1 MTAMHPTPSGTR
13 DVLPDEMREL
23 RAITDAM
30 RAVFQ
35 HHGYG
40 EVWTPAIE
48 YETVVGRTGD
58 AGGGYRLF
66 DDHGSVLRLRSD
78 MTVPIA
84 RVAATRYANAQPPL
98 RFSSFAHVYRGVK
111 PGRGQM
117 REFLQAGVEL
127 IGAEGPGGTAE
138 VLTVLCEALSA
149 AGLREHRIGLGDAG
163 LYPALLAS
171 VGVDAATTG
180 RILDA
185 LVARD
190 LVRLSVEVHEA
201 GLDAEST
208 ELLTSVP
215 LLRGGIE
222 ILDRVPD
229 RVATDRLR
237 AVHATVPEDVAGR
250 LIFDLGLVRDLGY
263 YTGAVF
269 EIYDPAAGMPLG
281 GGGRYD
287 DLVGQFGRDLPAV
300 GFAVDV
306 NSLHIAIAGEE
317 RGERSPRGRG
327 SLADSSPAARSP
339 RGEGAA

>member
-23 RAITDAM
+23 RAITDAI
-30 RAVFQ
+30 RTVFQ
-35 HHGYG
+35 AHGYG

-48 YETVVGRTGD
+48 FESVVGRMDGAD
-58 AGGGYRLF
+58 GGYRLF

-78 MTVPIA
+78 LTVPIA
-84 RVAATRYANAQPPL
+84 RVAATRYGAVEPPL

-117 REFLQAGVEL
+117 RETLQAGVEL
-127 IGAEGPGGTAE
+127 IGAAGPHGTAE
-138 VLTVLCEALSA
+138 VLTVLCEALGA
-149 AGLREHRIGLGDAG
+149 AGLREYRIGLGDAG

-171 VGVDAATTG
+171 VGIDAETSA
-180 RILDA
+180 RILEA

-190 LVRLSVEVHEA
+190 LVRLAVEVHGA
-201 GLDAEST
+201 GLDAETT

-222 ILDRVPD
+222 ILDGLSEN
-229 RVATDRLR
+229 VATGRLR
-237 AVHATVPEDVAGR
+237 AVHGTVSPEVAER
-250 LIFDLGLVRDLGY
+250 LIFDLGLVRDLDY

-300 GFAVDV
+300 GFSVDL
-306 NSLHIAIAGEE
+306 NGLHIALAGEE
-317 RGERSPRGRG
+317 RGELPR
-327 SLADSSPAARSP
+327 AAAA
-339 RGEGAA
+339 EGTVA

>member
-23 RAITDAM
+23 RAITDAI
-30 RAVFQ
+30 RGAFEDA
-35 HHGYG
+35 GYG

-48 YETVVGRTGD
+48 FEHVVGRMDGG
-58 AGGGYRLF
+58 GGGYRLF

-78 MTVPIA
+78 LTVPIA
-84 RVAATRYANAQPPL
+84 RVAATRYAKTEPPL

-117 REFLQAGVEL
+117 RETLQAGVEL
-127 IGAEGPGGTAE
+127 IGAQGPDGTAE
-138 VLTVLCEALSA
+138 VLTVLCAALDA
-149 AGLREHRIGLGDAG
+149 AGLREYRIGLGDAG

-171 VGVDAATTG
+171 VGVDAQRTAA
-180 RILDA
+180 ILDA

-190 LVRLSVEVHEA
+190 LVRLSVDVHA
-201 GLDAEST
+201 LGLDAT
-208 ELLTSVP
+208 TTGLLTSVP
-215 LLRGGIE
+215 LLRGGVE
-222 ILDRVPD
+222 ILDGVDD
-229 RVATDRLR
+229 RVDTGRLR
-237 AVHATVPEDVAGR
+237 AVHGAVSGAVADR
-250 LIFDLGLVRDLGY
+250 LIFDLGLVRDLDY

-300 GFAVDV
+300 GFSVDL
-306 NSLHIAIAGEE
+306 NGLHIALAGEQ
-317 RGERSPRGRG
+317 RGERPR
-327 SLADSSPAARSP
+327 AQENPA
-339 RGEGAA
+339 

>member
-1 MTAMHPTPSGTR
+1 MAHMHPTPSGTR

-30 RAVFQ
+30 RRVFEK
-35 HHGYG
+35 HGYG

-48 YETVVGRTGD
+48 YESVVGRLDGRN
-58 AGGGYRLF
+58 GGYRLF

-78 MTVPIA
+78 ITVPIA
-84 RVAATRYANAQPPL
+84 RVAATRYATTEPPL
-98 RFSSFAHVYRGVK
+98 RFCSFAHVYRGVK

-127 IGAEGPGGTAE
+127 IGSPGSEGTAE
-138 VLTVLCEALSA
+138 VLTILCEALEA
-149 AGLREHRIGLGDAG
+149 AGLREYRIGLGDAG
-163 LYPALLAS
+163 LYPALLNS
-171 VGVDAATTG
+171 VGVDAATAG

-190 LVRLSVEVHEA
+190 LVRLGVEVHA
-201 GLDAEST
+201 IGLDAATT
-208 ELLTSVP
+208 ELLIEVP
-215 LLRGGIE
+215 QLRGGVE
-222 ILDRVPD
+222 ILDTAPD

-237 AVHATVPEDVAGR
+237 AVHGAVPASVAER
-250 LIFDLGLVRDLGY
+250 LIFDLGLVRDLDY

-287 DLVGQFGRDLPAV
+287 DLVGRFGRDLPAV
-300 GFAVDV
+300 GFAVDM
-306 NSLHIAIAGEE
+306 NGLHIALAGEE
-317 RGERSPRGRG
+317 RGEGSPGRLAIPARGG
-327 SLADSSPAARSP
+327 DDV
-339 RGEGAA
+339 